1 MSDVR
6 QLFFKYRSYTPFP
19 FLIFMFAYAEPTTHM
34 MIAGG
39 LVVLLGELLRFWGVA
54 YAGALT
60 RVTGNVGAPE
70 LVVAGPFAYLRN
82 PLYIGNI
89 LMYVGL
95 GIMANAL
102 MPWLVL
108 VTAIYF
114 FVQYSLIV
122 SLEEDFLEKTFRAE
136 FADYKKS
143 VPRFF
148 PRLTPY
154 VAAVSTAQKA
164 DWKGAL
170 RSERRTLQ
178 AILLVSIILFVLWYR
193 T

>member
-6 QLFFKYRSYTPFP
+6 QFIFKYRSYTPFP
-19 FLIFMFAYAEPTTHM
+19 FLIVMFGYAEPTTS
-34 MIAGG
+34 MIMAGG
-39 LVVLLGELLRFWGVA
+39 LVALLGELLRFWGVA

-60 RVTGNVGAPE
+60 RVTGNVGAPD

-82 PLYIGNI
+82 PLYVGNM
-89 LMYVGL
+89 LLYVGL

-108 VTAIYF
+108 VTGIYF

-122 SLEEDFLEKTFRAE
+122 SLEEEFLEKTFPSE
-136 FADYKKS
+136 FADYKKN

-148 PRLTPY
+148 PGFTPY
-154 VAAVSTAQKA
+154 VAVAPTSQNA

-178 AILLVSIILFVLWYR
+178 AILVVSIILFVLWYR